1 MSNGLLPGSADHR
14 YMASCGFQSDA
25 LHSGNDRHAA
35 GRLHCHAHASRK
47 QRLRCSS
54 LNDGHRDCQV
64 RQSPRRSIQT
74 GDALL
79 NAHLID
85 PMGFTDGFHW
95 NPDLQL
101 PIEWLDHS
109 TPYNRSKLR
118 SARWNE
124 FLENERS
131 YHRGD
136 LEPGETGN
144 GMGHTEHRSKQRQ
157 CGILVCNE

>member
-1 MSNGLLPGSADHR
+1 MSGGLLPGRTSNR
-14 YMASCGFQSDA
+14 YLATYRFQPEA
-25 LHSGNDRHAA
+25 FHSGDDRHAE
-35 GRLHCHAHASRK
+35 GRLHGHSHASRE

-64 RQSPRRSIQT
+64 RQSPRRSLQT

-85 PMGFTDGFHW
+85 PMGFTGGFHW

-124 FLENERS
+124 HLENERS
-131 YHRGD
+131 HHRGD

-144 GMGHTEHRSKQRQ
+144 GVGHTEQRSEQ
-157 CGILVCNE
+157 